1 MVRDP
6 GSEGAP
12 PPDGDAGP
20 GPTPESRGWYVGID
34 IGGTNLVVGLVPEAG
49 GEPQGL
55 RVRATLPE
63 RGADAVVSDL
73 ARMTRESVREVLG
86 TGSRDAIL
94 GVGVGSPGPVDRA
107 SGTVVESPNLGW
119 RNYPLKERI
128 QELLDW
134 PVVLDNDAN
143 CAAFGEWWIGAG
155 QGTRSMVG
163 VIIGTG
169 IGGGIILEGKLV
181 HGASDAAGEL
191 GHTTVAM
198 TGRRC
203 ACGNYGC
210 LEAYAS
216 GPNIAARARE
226 GVEAGIP
233 SLLTELV
240 DGDLSLITAETVYE
254 AVVAGDRYASEVM
267 TETARILG
275 AGIAS
280 TINVINPEAVVIMGG
295 VTRAGPVL
303 FDPLRTE
310 IRRRAFKVSADACRI
325 LPASL
330 PETAG
335 VVGAAGVGRAVLRS
349 RG

>member
-1 MVRDP
+1 MTDP
-6 GSEGAP
+6 GSSLAP
-12 PPDGDAGP
+12 ASERSSGSEASSGSD
-20 GPTPESRGWYVGID
+20 GWYVGID
-34 IGGTNLVVGLVPEAG
+34 IGGTNLVVGLVPDG
-49 GEPQGL
+49 GGPPQGL

-63 RGADAVVSDL
+63 RGADAVVADV

-86 TGSRDAIL
+86 AGHRDDIL

-119 RNYPLKERI
+119 VKYPLRDRI
-128 QELLDW
+128 QEMLDW

-143 CAAFGEWWIGAG
+143 CAAFGEWWVGAG
-155 QGTRSMVG
+155 RGTRSMVG

-169 IGGGIILEGKLV
+169 IGGGIILDGQLV

-198 TGRRC
+198 AGRRC

-226 GVEAGIP
+226 GLEAGIP
-233 SLLTELV
+233 SVLTDLV
-240 DGDLSLITAETVYE
+240 EGDLSVITAETVYE

-280 TINVINPEAVVIMGG
+280 TINVLNPEAVVIMGG

-303 FDPLRTE
+303 FDPLRIE
-310 IRRRAFKVSADACRI
+310 IRRRAFTVAAEACRI
-325 LPASL
+325 LPAAL

-335 VVGAAGVGRAVLRS
+335 VVGAAGVGRAVLR
-349 RG
+349 GGW